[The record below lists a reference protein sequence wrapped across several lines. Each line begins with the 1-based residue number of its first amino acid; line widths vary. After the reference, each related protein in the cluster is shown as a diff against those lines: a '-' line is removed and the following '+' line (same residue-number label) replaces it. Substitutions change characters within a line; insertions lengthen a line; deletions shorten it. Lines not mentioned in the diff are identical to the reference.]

1 MQLLLLLDKYMQL
14 CYNNKDSDDYKWN
27 CYELNIKIYN
37 GDEQSYYYK
46 GIFKRKIVKLY
57 GLFLV

>member
-1 MQLLLLLDKYMQL
+1 M
-14 CYNNKDSDDYKWN
+14 WN